1 MKKTLASSIKDG
13 FGFAIGATL
22 FTLLLAL
29 LVRADER
36 PDDGRQPVPT
46 ITVAAG
52 GGGVGCCGR

>member
-1 MKKTLASSIKDG
+1 VKKTLASSIKDG
-13 FGFAIGATL
+13 FGFAIGAAL

-36 PDDGRQPVPT
+36 PDDGGPIPT